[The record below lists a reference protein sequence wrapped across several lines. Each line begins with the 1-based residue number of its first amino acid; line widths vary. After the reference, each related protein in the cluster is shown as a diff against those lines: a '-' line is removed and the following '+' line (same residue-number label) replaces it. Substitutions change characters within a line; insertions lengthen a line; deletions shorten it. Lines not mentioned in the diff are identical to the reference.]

1 MRPIALLVGALLLAA
16 CTSAGGLSAAGAQ
29 PAARAE
35 SSAPSAPA
43 GRSLPSGIASAVE
56 AARREG
62 RVVIFGTTATPAEEE
77 ELEQAFRDFYGFGLD
92 IAMESGLH
100 PQKVGELV
108 AAARSGVRSGIDL
121 FWSSDLILNQLDQ
134 AGLLRDGAWLAPL
147 DLPPDGLMLHGKAA
161 RVHDSYLV
169 NVLYNTQKVR
179 ADEAPRRYH
188 DLLQPRWQG
197 AIVAPRTPTQMVHLS
212 YVYGEEWATEFAEG
226 LVRQRIAF
234 VPTYPDA
241 TNRVASGEYLL
252 GMGQTAEREARRGAP
267 LADAP
272 LDIAIVI
279 PWAMSLMA
287 DAEHPAG
294 ATLLTYFFTTPEGQ
308 QVLDQTWAISLAA
321 APDTSAWR
329 VVQGKQAI
337 LIPLDWIEREEPR
350 LRRKFA
356 DILGIR

>member
-197 AIVAPRTPTQMVHLS
+197 AIVAPRTPSLLVYLA
-212 YVYGEEWATEFAEG
+212 YVYGEDWAAEFAEG

-234 VPTYPDA
+234 VPTFPDA
-241 TNRVASGEYLL
+241 TSRVAAGEYLL
-252 GMGQTAEREARRGAP
+252 GMGQIAEREARRGAP

-279 PWAMSLMA
+279 PWGVGLMA
-287 DAEHPAG
+287 DAEHPA
-294 ATLLTYFFTTPEGQ
+294 AALLLAYFLVSPEGQ
-308 QVLDQTWAISLAA
+308 QALDRIWANSLSTS
-321 APDTSAWR
+321 PGTSAWR
-329 VVQGKQAI
+329 VAQGKQVI
-337 LIPLDWIEREEPR
+337 LPPLEWVEREDAR
-350 LRRKFA
+350 LRRKYG
-356 DILGIR
+356 DILGMR